1 MSAAASLNMHDLWTL
16 RGVGIKPDQFP
27 MILGCDGAGR
37 LADGTEVVLH
47 PVIGDPGVAG
57 DETLDP
63 KRSLLTEKYQ
73 GTFADTVVVP
83 ARNAVPKPAGLSMAQ
98 AAVMGTAWLTA
109 YRMLFVKSGLR
120 PGQTMLV
127 QGASGGVATALV
139 QLGHAAGMQV
149 WVTGRSDAK
158 RAVAERLGA
167 DATFPSGA
175 RLPARVDAVF
185 ETVGEAT
192 WAHSMRALKPGG
204 TIVVS
209 GSTSG
214 PNPGADLQRLF
225 FLQLRVIGATM
236 GTRGELADLLA
247 FVATAGITPEIGLEL
262 PMEQAE
268 EGFRAMLEGDTVGK
282 DRLHALTS
290 AAALRRSPRA
300 STLGAEFRLG
310 FMPRT
315 RCIASTAFIGGRAI
329 PVIPPDLREARASV
343 SVAGDSRAISVPPG
357 TRGGRGG
364 SHFRADDACCRARR
378 PADRPCAWRRSSSRS
393 RRRARCCCGS
403 GPAGSAPRTC
413 TSSRAKW
420 GSRRPVYWATR
431 CPASWTRWATEWSRA
446 RRATTWPARS

>member
-1 MSAAASLNMHDLWTL
+1 MFAVYAAEPNADAPLDSLTVGERPEPEVPEGWVAVTVTAASLNMHDLWTL

-27 MILGCDGAGR
+27 MILGCDGAGK
-37 LADGTEVVLH
+37 LADGTDVVLH
-47 PVIGDPGVAG
+47 SVIASPGWTG

-63 KRSLLTEKYQ
+63 KRTLLTEKHQ
-73 GTFADTVVVP
+73 GTFAETVVVP
-83 ARNAVPKPAGLSMAQ
+83 QRNAVPMPAGLTATQ

-127 QGASGGVATALV
+127 QGASGGVSTALV

-149 WVTGRSDAK
+149 WAIGRTDAK

-175 RLPARVDAVF
+175 RLPARADAVF

-192 WAHSMRALKPGG
+192 WAHSMRSLKPGG
-204 TIVVS
+204 IVVVS

-247 FVATAGITPEIGLEL
+247 FVANAGITPEIGLEL

-268 EGFRAMLEGDTVGK
+268 EGFRAMLGGDTTGK
-282 DRLHALTS
+282 IV
-290 AAALRRSPRA
+290 
-300 STLGAEFRLG
+300 F
-310 FMPRT
+310 T
-315 RCIASTAFIGGRAI
+315 R
-329 PVIPPDLREARASV
+329 
-343 SVAGDSRAISVPPG
+343 
-357 TRGGRGG
+357 
-364 SHFRADDACCRARR
+364 
-378 PADRPCAWRRSSSRS
+378 
-393 RRRARCCCGS
+393 
-403 GPAGSAPRTC
+403 
-413 TSSRAKW
+413 
-420 GSRRPVYWATR
+420 
-431 CPASWTRWATEWSRA
+431 
-446 RRATTWPARS
+446 